1 MTLLHKTQNIT
12 IMNKYQQIKKFVA
25 AALDDDKNTKL
36 DKTVDLVIISLIV
49 ISTIEI
55 FLSTFAGIN
64 ARIGKALEFIDIF
77 TTIVFTIEVT
87 MRIWVI
93 GDIDPKYKGFKGRLK
108 YCFSFYGLID
118 ILATYPFYLG
128 FFFPIPYSAF
138 KVLRIV
144 RLLRIFR
151 YMKSFKLLKAAFLSK
166 KAELAVS
173 LQFLCIITLILSFL
187 LFFVENKEQPDV
199 YNNGWRAVV
208 WAFNQYI
215 KDPGG
220 FGNTPPITT
229 IGKLIACAIGILK
242 IAIFAVPAGLIGSG
256 FIQAVNAQKEKEAL
270 KTISEKL
277 HLAFERKLDAHTG
290 MFLSPISLPF
300 ANVQA
305 SQGLAEAD
313 IFKIVE
319 LSDDFRVVNLATTI
333 PTDRM
338 APDKLAIEHFVLNR
352 PYGCFINRSSKITI
366 VSPSSSIDP
375 AIGYYA
381 YYLAKIGGFNLV
393 SRELGVSRP
402 YRSFYNQTY
411 NGDVPGLND
420 YMNDLNSV
428 TKDADSWVITLL
440 PSSGANEPEF
450 PTQLH
455 IGYGGKKGDET
466 FDGNDLF
473 VKDIDKAEKLFSKLE
488 ATMDSDYNIKTDRQR
503 YHDTSSPGI
512 FMRKLD
518 NAAQVNGFVL
528 RIAWS
533 VFLWNARKIEIAQT
547 VAQVLK
553 QEIEGLDLPECPDLK
568 IKDIGYQNYI
578 D

>member
-1 MTLLHKTQNIT
+1 MSRF
-12 IMNKYQQIKKFVA
+12 QQFKKAIA
-25 AALDDDKNTKL
+25 AALDDEKNTKV
-36 DKTVDLVIISLIV
+36 DKAVDTVIISLII

-55 FLSTFAGIN
+55 FLSTFAGVN
-64 ARIGKALEFIDIF
+64 ERIGRLLEFIDLF

-87 MRIWVI
+87 LRIWLA
-93 GDIDPKYKGFKGRLK
+93 GDINPKYKGFKGKLK

-151 YMKSFKLLKAAFLSK
+151 YMTSFKLLKAAFLSK

-187 LFFVENKEQPDV
+187 LFFVENKEQPEV

-256 FIQAVNAQKEKEAL
+256 FLQAVNAQKEKEML
-270 KTISEKL
+270 KTISKKL

-290 MFLSPISLPF
+290 MYLSPMSLPF
-300 ANVQA
+300 ADIQA

-313 IFKIVE
+313 IFKVVDI
-319 LSDDFRVVNLATTI
+319 SDDFRVVNLGTTV
-333 PTDRM
+333 PADRM
-338 APDKLAIEHFVLNR
+338 VPDKLAIEHFVLNR
-352 PYGCFINRSSKITI
+352 TYGCFIDRHSKITI
-366 VSPSSSIDP
+366 VAPSCSKDP

-402 YRSFYNQTY
+402 YRSFYDQTFK
-411 NGDVPGLND
+411 GEIPGLAEF
-420 YMNDLNSV
+420 MADLNSV
-428 TKDADSWVITLL
+428 TAAPDSWVLTLL

-450 PTQLH
+450 PTQFH
-455 IGYGGKKGDET
+455 IEYGGKKGDDS
-466 FDGNDLF
+466 FDGKDLL
-473 VKDIDKAEKLFSKLE
+473 VKDIDKADKLFRCIE
-488 ATMDSDYNIKTDRQR
+488 ETMDSDYGLKTDRQR
-503 YHDTSSPGI
+503 FHDTSSPDI
-512 FMRKLD
+512 FLRKLT
-518 NAAQVNGFVL
+518 NASNVNGFVL

-533 VFLWNARKIEIAQT
+533 VFLWNARKIEIAKT
-547 VAQVLK
+547 LAQLLK
-553 QEIEGLDLPECPDLK
+553 QQIEGQSLPECADLK
-568 IKDIGYQNYI
+568 VKDIGYQDYI

>member
-1 MTLLHKTQNIT
+1 MQTEETPKPS
-12 IMNKYQQIKKFVA
+12 KYQQIKKFVA
-25 AALDDDKNTKL
+25 AALDDDKKTRL
-36 DKTVDLVIISLIV
+36 DKSVDLVIISLIV

-64 ARIGKALEFIDIF
+64 DKIGGVLKFVDIF

-87 MRIWVI
+87 LRIWVAGEI
-93 GDIDPKYKGFKGRLK
+93 NSKYKGFKGRLK

-128 FFFPIPYSAF
+128 FLFPIPYSAF

-151 YMKSFKLLKAAFLSK
+151 YMTSFKLLKSAFLSK

-173 LQFLCIITLILSFL
+173 LQFLCIITIILSFL
-187 LFFVENKEQPDV
+187 MFFVENKEQPEV
-199 YNNGWRAVV
+199 YNNGWKAIV

-220 FGNTPPITT
+220 FGNMPPITT
-229 IGKLIACAIGILK
+229 IGRLIACAIGILK

-256 FIQAVNAQKEKEAL
+256 FIQAVNAERERNNL

-277 HLAFERKLDAHTG
+277 HMAFERKLDMHTG
-290 MFLSPISLPF
+290 LYLSPISLPF

-313 IFKIVE
+313 IFKVVDI
-319 LSDDFRVVNLATTI
+319 SDDFRVVNLATTV
-333 PTDRM
+333 PSDRM

-352 PYGCFINRSSKITI
+352 PYGCFINRGSKITI
-366 VSPSSSIDP
+366 VAPSSSIDP

-381 YYLAKIGGFNLV
+381 YHLAKIGGFNLI

-402 YRSFYNQTY
+402 YRSFYKQTFK
-411 NGDVPGLND
+411 GDVAGLD
-420 YMNDLNSV
+420 EFMSDVNSV
-428 TKDADSWVITLL
+428 AAGADSWIITLL
-440 PSSGANEPEF
+440 PSSGASEPEF
-450 PTQLH
+450 PTQFH
-455 IGYGGKKGDET
+455 IEYGGEKGDET
-466 FDGNDLF
+466 FGSNDPF
-473 VKDIDKAEKLFSKLE
+473 VKDIAKADKVFRAIEE
-488 ATMDSDYNIKTDRQR
+488 AMDSYGKKTDRQR
-503 YHDTSSPGI
+503 YYDTSSPDI
-512 FMRKLD
+512 YLRKLD
-518 NAAQVNGFVL
+518 NASQVNGFVL

-533 VFLWNARKIEIAQT
+533 VFLWDARKIQIAQT
-547 VAQVLK
+547 LAQVLK
-553 QEIEGLDLPECPDLK
+553 QEIEGSELPECPDLK

-578 D
+578 N

>member
-1 MTLLHKTQNIT
+1 MSR
-12 IMNKYQQIKKFVA
+12 YQQFKKIIA
-25 AALDDDKNTKL
+25 AALDDEKNTKV
-36 DKTVDLVIISLIV
+36 DKAVDAVIISLII

-55 FLSTFAGIN
+55 FLSTFASIN
-64 ARIGKALEFIDIF
+64 ERIGRLLEFIDIF
-77 TTIVFTIEVT
+77 TTIIFTIEVT
-87 MRIWVI
+87 LRIWLA
-93 GDIDPKYKGFKGRLK
+93 GDINPKYKGFKGRLK
-108 YCFSFYGLID
+108 YCFSFYGIID

-151 YMKSFKLLKAAFLSK
+151 YMTSFKLLKAAFMSK

-187 LFFVENKEQPDV
+187 LFFVENKEQSE
-199 YNNGWRAVV
+199 YYSNGWKAIV

-220 FGNTPPITT
+220 FAYVPPAST

-256 FIQAVNAQKEKEAL
+256 FLQAVNAQKEKETL
-270 KTISEKL
+270 KKISEKL
-277 HLAFERKLDAHTG
+277 HLAFERKLDVHTG
-290 MFLSPISLPF
+290 LYLSPISLPF

-313 IFKIVE
+313 IFKVVDI
-319 LSDDFRVVNLATTI
+319 SNDFRVVNLGMTV
-333 PTDRM
+333 PSDRM

-352 PYGCFINRSSKITI
+352 PYGCFIDRGSKITI
-366 VSPSSSIDP
+366 VAPSSSIDP

-381 YYLAKIGGFNLV
+381 YYMAKIGGFNLV

-402 YRSFYNQTY
+402 YRSFYNQ
-411 NGDVPGLND
+411 NFDGEVAGLNEFMD
-420 YMNDLNSV
+420 DLNSV
-428 TKDADSWVITLL
+428 TADNDSWVITLL

-450 PTQLH
+450 PTQFH
-455 IGYGGKKGDET
+455 IEYGGKKGDDS
-466 FDGNDLF
+466 FNGKDLL
-473 VKDIDKAEKLFSKLE
+473 VKDVDKADKLFRSIE
-488 ATMDSDYNIKTDRQR
+488 ETMDSDYGLKTDRQR
-503 YHDTSSPGI
+503 FHDTSSPDI
-512 FMRKLD
+512 FLRKLD
-518 NAAQVNGFVL
+518 NASNVNGFVL

-533 VFLWNARKIEIAQT
+533 VFLWNARKIEIAKT
-547 VAQVLK
+547 LAQLLK
-553 QEIEGLDLPECPDLK
+553 QQIEGQSLPECADLK
-568 IKDIGYQNYI
+568 VKDIGYQNYI

>member
-1 MTLLHKTQNIT
+1 MSKF
-12 IMNKYQQIKKFVA
+12 QQIKKAIA
-25 AALDDDKNTKL
+25 AALDDDKKTKV
-36 DKTVDLVIISLIV
+36 DKAVDALIISLIV

-55 FLSTFAGIN
+55 FLSTFTGVN
-64 ARIGKALEFIDIF
+64 ERIGGILKFIDVF

-87 MRIWVI
+87 LRIWLA
-93 GDIDPKYKGFKGRLK
+93 GDIKPEYKGFKGRLK

-151 YMKSFKLLKAAFLSK
+151 YMTSFKLLKAAFMSK

-187 LFFVENKEQPDV
+187 LFFVENKEQSE
-199 YNNGWRAVV
+199 YYSNGWKAMV

-220 FGNTPPITT
+220 FAYVPPAST

-256 FIQAVNAQKEKEAL
+256 FLQAVNAQKEKETL
-270 KTISEKL
+270 KTISKKL
-277 HLAFERKLDAHTG
+277 HLAFERKLDVHTG
-290 MFLSPISLPF
+290 MYLSPISLPF

-305 SQGLAEAD
+305 SQGLAEVD
-313 IFKIVE
+313 IFKVVE
-319 LSDDFRVVNLATTI
+319 ISDDFRVVNLATTV

-352 PYGCFINRSSKITI
+352 PYGCFIDRRSKITI
-366 VSPSSSIDP
+366 VAPSSSIDP

-381 YYLAKIGGFNLV
+381 YHLAKIGGFNLV

-402 YRSFYNQTY
+402 YRSFYEQTFQ
-411 NGDVPGLND
+411 GEIPGLEEFMSD
-420 YMNDLNSV
+420 VNSV
-428 TKDADSWVITLL
+428 AQAGSWVITLL
-440 PSSGANEPEF
+440 PSSGASEPEF
-450 PTQLH
+450 PTQFH
-455 IGYGGKKGDET
+455 IEFGGKKGDET
-466 FDGNDLF
+466 FGGTDLF
-473 VKDIDKAEKLFSKLE
+473 VKDIAKADKVFRSIEE
-488 ATMDSDYNIKTDRQR
+488 AMDGYGLKTDRQR
-503 YHDTSSPGI
+503 YHDTSSPDVYL
-512 FMRKLD
+512 RKLD
-518 NAAQVNGFVL
+518 NASQVNGFVL

-533 VFLWNARKIEIAQT
+533 VFLWNARKIEIAKT
-547 VAQVLK
+547 LAQLLK

-568 IKDIGYQNYI
+568 IKDIGYSDYI

>member
-1 MTLLHKTQNIT
+1 MRA
-12 IMNKYQQIKKFVA
+12 YQKLKKFVA
-25 AALDDDKNTKL
+25 TALDDDKKTRL
-36 DKTVDLVIISLIV
+36 DKSVDLVIISLIV

-64 ARIGKALEFIDIF
+64 EKIGGALHFVDIF

-87 MRIWVI
+87 LRIWVA
-93 GDIDPKYKGFKGRLK
+93 GEIDPKYKGFKGKLK

-118 ILATYPFYLG
+118 IIATYPFYLG

-144 RLLRIFR
+144 RVLRIFR
-151 YMKSFKLLKAAFLSK
+151 YMRSFKLLKEAFQSK

-199 YNNGWRAVV
+199 YNNGWRALV

-220 FGNTPPITT
+220 FGNMPPIST
-229 IGKLIACAIGILK
+229 IGKLIACAIGILR

-256 FIQAVNAQKEKEAL
+256 FIQAVNAEKDKETL

-277 HLAFERKLDAHTG
+277 HLAFERKRDMHTG
-290 MFLSPISLPF
+290 MYLPPISLPI

-313 IFKIVE
+313 IFKVVDI
-319 LSDDFRVVNLATTI
+319 SNDFRVVNLATTI
-333 PTDRM
+333 PSDRM

-352 PYGCFINRSSKITI
+352 PYGCFIDRGSKITI
-366 VSPSSSIDP
+366 VAPSSSIDP

-381 YYLAKIGGFNLV
+381 YHLAKIGGFNLV

-402 YRSFYNQTY
+402 YRSFYKQTFK
-411 NGDVPGLND
+411 GDVPGLKEFMD
-420 YMNDLNSV
+420 DVNSAAG
-428 TKDADSWVITLL
+428 ADGWVITLL
-440 PSSGANEPEF
+440 PSSGASEPEF
-450 PTQLH
+450 PTQFH
-455 IGYGGKKGDET
+455 IEYGGAKGDET
-466 FDGNDLF
+466 FGGEDLF
-473 VKDIDKAEKLFSKLE
+473 VKDIAKADKVFKAIEE
-488 ATMDSDYNIKTDRQR
+488 AMDGYGKKTDRQR
-503 YHDTSSPGI
+503 YYDTSSPDI
-512 FMRKLD
+512 YLRKLD
-518 NAAQVNGFVL
+518 NAAQINGFVIS
-528 RIAWS
+528 IAWS
-533 VFLWNARKIEIAQT
+533 VFLWDARKIQIAQT
-547 VAQVLK
+547 LAQVLK

>member
-1 MTLLHKTQNIT
+1 MSR
-12 IMNKYQQIKKFVA
+12 YQQLKKFVA
-25 AALDDDKNTKL
+25 AALDDDKKTRL
-36 DKTVDLVIISLIV
+36 DRSVDLVIISLIV

-64 ARIGKALEFIDIF
+64 DKIGGVLKFVDIF

-87 MRIWVI
+87 LRIWVA
-93 GDIDPKYKGFKGRLK
+93 GEIDPKYRGIKGRLK

-128 FFFPIPYSAF
+128 FFFPIPYSAL

-151 YMKSFKLLKAAFLSK
+151 YMTSFKLLKAAFLSK

-187 LFFVENKEQPDV
+187 LFFVENKEQPEV

-256 FIQAVNAQKEKEAL
+256 FLQAVNAEKEKENL
-270 KTISEKL
+270 KTLSEKL
-277 HLAFERKLDAHTG
+277 HLAFERKLDMHTG
-290 MFLSPISLPF
+290 MYLSPISLPF

-305 SQGLAEAD
+305 SQGLAEVD
-313 IFKIVE
+313 IFKVVDI
-319 LSDDFRVVNLATTI
+319 SDDFRVVNLATTV
-333 PTDRM
+333 PADRM

-352 PYGCFINRSSKITI
+352 PYGCFINRGSKITI
-366 VSPSSSIDP
+366 VAPSSSIDP

-381 YYLAKIGGFNLV
+381 YYMAKIGGFNLI

-402 YRSFYNQTY
+402 YRSFYNQTF
-411 NGDVPGLND
+411 NGEVPGLQEFMD
-420 YMNDLNSV
+420 DVNSV
-428 TKDADSWVITLL
+428 AVGADSWIITLL

-450 PTQLH
+450 PTQFH
-455 IGYGGKKGDET
+455 IEFGGKKGDDT
-466 FDGNDLF
+466 FGGTDLF
-473 VKDIDKAEKLFSKLE
+473 VKDIAKADNIFRSIEE
-488 ATMDSDYNIKTDRQR
+488 AMDGYGMKTDRQR
-503 YHDTSSPGI
+503 YYDTSSPDI
-512 FMRKLD
+512 FLRKLE
-518 NAAQVNGFVL
+518 NASMVNGFVL

-533 VFLWNARKIEIAQT
+533 VFLWNARKIEIAKT
-547 VAQVLK
+547 LAQVLK
-553 QEIEGLDLPECPDLK
+553 QEIEGLDLPECPELK
-568 IKDIGYQNYI
+568 VKDIGYRNYC